1 MPRYALTE
9 STQHLNGNNCTVYPF
24 EKVQVQKY
32 NITKNKIGYYIQV
45 LKWNE
50 EREIY
55 EALYTID
62 SKEFNFED
70 NSDETRAVETL

>member
-9 STQHLNGNNCTVYPF
+9 STKHLNGKFPF
-24 EKVQVQKY
+24 ERVQVQKY
-32 NITKNKIGYYIQV
+32 NITKNKIGYYIQII
-45 LKWNE
+45 KWNE

-70 NSDETRAVETL
+70 NSDETRALETL

>member
-9 STQHLNGNNCTVYPF
+9 NMEHLNGNFPF
-24 EKVQVQKY
+24 EKIQVQKY

-70 NSDETRAVETL
+70 NSDETRALETL

>member
-9 STQHLNGNNCTVYPF
+9 STKNLT
-24 EKVQVQKY
+24 EKGVPYERVQVQKY
-32 NITKNKIGYYIQV
+32 NMSENDIRYHVQV
-45 LKWNE
+45 LRWNKE
-50 EREIY
+50 GKGRY

-70 NSDETRAVETL
+70 NSDKARESSE

>member
-9 STQHLNGNNCTVYPF
+9 STKHLDMQ
-24 EKVQVQKY
+24 ERVQVQKY
-32 NITKNKIGYYIQV
+32 NITKNKIGYCIQI

-50 EREIY
+50 KREIY

-70 NSDETRAVETL
+70 NSDKARESSE